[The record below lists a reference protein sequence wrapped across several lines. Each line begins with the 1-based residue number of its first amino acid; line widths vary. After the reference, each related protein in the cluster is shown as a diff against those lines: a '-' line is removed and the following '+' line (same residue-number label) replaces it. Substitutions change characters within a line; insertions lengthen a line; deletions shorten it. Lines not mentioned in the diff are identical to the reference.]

1 MHYLQI
7 LPYLLR
13 QNIALVCQSTS
24 VSRQEFVHLH
34 ADSLLL
40 SHNIRT
46 ACVGEAIHY
55 IANLEGRVNVSS
67 PSYCLST
74 AHGTLMGQAVAIIAS
89 GIGPGTAA
97 LCLMEVLQCRYD
109 HAHMP

>member
-1 MHYLQI
+1 MQLQ
-7 LPYLLR
+7 R
-13 QNIALVCQSTS
+13 SK
-24 VSRQEFVHLH
+24 
-34 ADSLLL
+34 LLL
-40 SHNIRT
+40 LYNIGT
-46 ACVGEAIHY
+46 AYVGEAIHY
-55 IANLEGRVNVSS
+55 LANLEGRVNVSS

-109 HAHMP
+109 HVHMP